1 MLRILRPVV
10 GILYPPHVR
19 TLGLMGQQ
27 NLSSVCWKDAGSPCI
42 LSSPYQTWP
51 QGPSRRVLSHGGPW
65 PSPQALCLLIL
76 PPRGPCV
83 WVGSGFCSSRH
94 TVYAE
99 PFQILG
105 DDPGVGVDDPG
116 FYSQAHNPYS
126 LPTVRLPA

>member
-19 TLGLMGQQ
+19 TLGLVGQQ
-27 NLSSVCWKDAGSPCI
+27 RLSSVRWKDAGSPSI
-42 LSSPYQTWP
+42 LSFPYQPWP
-51 QGPSRRVLSHGGPW
+51 QGPSWRVLIHGGHC
-65 PSPQALCLLIL
+65 PSPRALIL

-83 WVGSGFCSSRH
+83 WAGSGFCSSWY

-105 DDPGVGVDDPG
+105 DDPGVGVEG
-116 FYSQAHNPYS
+116 SYTQAHSPYS
-126 LPTVRLPA
+126 LPPVRLPA